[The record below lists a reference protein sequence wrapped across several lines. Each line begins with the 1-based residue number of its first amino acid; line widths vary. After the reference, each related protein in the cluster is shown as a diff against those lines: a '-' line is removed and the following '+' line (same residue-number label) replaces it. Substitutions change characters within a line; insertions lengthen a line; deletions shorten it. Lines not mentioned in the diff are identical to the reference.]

1 MSTLGFSVAATASSE
16 AVDRPRGVRPMNAN
30 TDSHDDDS
38 TVRKDLDDADR
49 TAGFSVEHYSSGEVA
64 RACHAE
70 EGRSHD

>member
-1 MSTLGFSVAATASSE
+1 VFSATATSSLE
-16 AVDRPRGVRPMNAN
+16 AVDRPAVSIMTP
-30 TDSHDDDS
+30 TDTQTTDTER